1 MLLAVAGQRLA
12 LSGVSPGPAEAALTM
27 PGGRARRIAIVGVRE
42 ELALP
47 ALPGDLQ
54 VDIGTSD
61 VTG

>member
-1 MLLAVAGQRLA
+1 
-12 LSGVSPGPAEAALTM
+12 M